1 MRTCLYCSEL
11 QMTVESKMKEGK
23 EVTVVETDVK
33 TKGKPSYSERVSP
46 ALLVITINLFC
57 LSKHI

>member
-33 TKGKPSYSERVSP
+33 TKGKPSYSERVPP
-46 ALLVITINLFC
+46 ALTHCSLGQNN
-57 LSKHI
+57 